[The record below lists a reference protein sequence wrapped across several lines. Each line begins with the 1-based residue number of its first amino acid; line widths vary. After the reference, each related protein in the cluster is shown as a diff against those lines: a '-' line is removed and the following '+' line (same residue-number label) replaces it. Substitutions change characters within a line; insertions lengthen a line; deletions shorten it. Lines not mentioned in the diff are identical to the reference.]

1 MQPDAGR
8 RPRAVT
14 ELIRTVPPTLR
25 KVKAAMARRGP
36 TRLEL
41 RRQAEAVESQG
52 GAEAPAK
59 AKKSRKSVE
68 PGDKP
73 EKVKKSASK
82 AKKPK
87 ERPTL
92 RKRLVWVVYSPSMKE
107 EGRFAYDQRPAAEE
121 RLEALKLKHKKPYF
135 IQGVKETLSET
146 GAVIPKEKT
155 PAEPKER
162 PARRRAEKRDDEED
176 DDDRDAPMGDD
187 DDE

>member
-1 MQPDAGR
+1 
-8 RPRAVT
+8 
-14 ELIRTVPPTLR
+14 
-25 KVKAAMARRGP
+25 MARRGP

-52 GAEAPAK
+52 GEAPAK
-59 AKKSRKSVE
+59 EKKSRKSADGGE
-68 PGDKP
+68 KP
-73 EKVKKSASK
+73 EKVKKTATK

-87 ERPTL
+87 ERPAL

-146 GAVIPKEKT
+146 GAVIPT
-155 PAEPKER
+155 PKAAAEPKER
-162 PARRRAEKRDDEED
+162 PARRRAEKRDDGED